1 MQLLHGQTVA
11 EMQHR
16 PRLWPESLI

>member
-16 PRLWPESLI
+16 PRLWHESLI